1 MALFDLDEADLELR
15 GSENESIQWGGIEDV
30 QKAKHCIL
38 TLHDCLKAKIGNPEK
53 AFSIFDAN
61 NEGTILVPEF
71 EKVLQTFGKDRLTEG
86 DVHTLIM
93 IA

>member
-1 MALFDLDEADLELR
+1 
-15 GSENESIQWGGIEDV
+15 
-30 QKAKHCIL
+30 
-38 TLHDCLKAKIGNPEK
+38 LHDCLKAKIGNPEK